1 MYCSTVS
8 TVDHSFIELAN
19 AGWVVLISVV
29 LPLEHCQINKYNY
42 ELWFLKGSCLV
53 NIVVIS
59 SRNGNFIS
67 LLRKIF
73 EI

>member
-8 TVDHSFIELAN
+8 TVDHSFTELAN

-42 ELWFLKGSCLV
+42 ELWFLKGS
-53 NIVVIS
+53 
-59 SRNGNFIS
+59 
-67 LLRKIF
+67 
-73 EI
+73 